1 MLIVTSLLFFNK
13 DRRPT
18 KVLSDNFFSN
28 YGIRSANE
36 KKIISE
42 SWCDVRSS
50 KQIAQTRIKYVEP
63 EEGQNRS
70 GSG

>member
-1 MLIVTSLLFFNK
+1 MLYVMLIMLIVTSLFFNK

-36 KKIISE
+36 NKKLFPK
-42 SWCDVRSS
+42 VG
-50 KQIAQTRIKYVEP
+50 VM
-63 EEGQNRS
+63 
-70 GSG
+70 

>member
-1 MLIVTSLLFFNK
+1 MLIMLIVTSLFFNK

-36 KKIISE
+36 NKKLFPK
-42 SWCDVRSS
+42 VG
-50 KQIAQTRIKYVEP
+50 VM
-63 EEGQNRS
+63 
-70 GSG
+70 

>member
-1 MLIVTSLLFFNK
+1 MFSNSPCFKVNLLRCFNYVSRQFSSLFNK

-36 KKIISE
+36 NKKLFPK
-42 SWCDVRSS
+42 VG
-50 KQIAQTRIKYVEP
+50 VM
-63 EEGQNRS
+63 
-70 GSG
+70 